1 MTNDLARLST
11 EPAYASWPID
21 CTELDDI
28 ANRCPMSLAATDH
41 EAESLP
47 AERRTARAAPAN
59 RAPEA
64 IVFIDS
70 GVSDVSAIVKAASLE
85 GEVVMLD
92 SDADGLEQIA
102 CHLAGRPGTKRI
114 SLLAPGCT
122 EGVRLGSASLT
133 SQSLSTLYRAAI
145 ESIRASVGEDVEM
158 VCVSGRS
165 SAPCQSCVLALLA
178 NAIGGRLV
186 AP

>member
-21 CTELDDI
+21 CAELDDV
-28 ANRCPMSLAATDH
+28 ANSCPMSCAAADH
-41 EAESLP
+41 EADGEP
-47 AERRTARAAPAN
+47 ADQRVVRAAQAD
-59 RAPEA
+59 RTTEA
-64 IVFIDS
+64 VVFIDS
-70 GVSDVSAIVKAASLE
+70 GVLDVSAIVKAASLD

-92 SDADGLEQIA
+92 PDADGLIQIA
-102 CHLAGRPGTKRI
+102 SHLAGRPGTKRI

-133 SQSLSTLYRAAI
+133 I
-145 ESIRASVGEDVEM
+145 ESLTTRHKTALDGIRDSLRDGVEM
-158 VCVSGRS
+158 ICVSGQS

-178 NAIGGRLV
+178 KAIGGKLV
-186 AP
+186 DP